1 MSLDLGQQLL
11 AAPKAAAAALQGRT
25 GVDCTLGPRP
35 SPGRGVQLF
44 IRPQAPIIEGTRS
57 AGRPGT
63 TLYRVAYDTVLR
75 LRGCGAVG
83 GGDSFYAEA
92 VQAHFKVNVAL
103 DSSFEVAFSQV
114 APDANVP
121 DEPFATSV
129 DEDDQRLLVKWV
141 DEVGTAP
148 TQMPSLV
155 VDAEGQGTG
164 DFFQE
169 SPQSGDYLYRKDWLL
184 TLRFKRTITEE
195 DRQQMSSTGGITL
208 TVDID

>member
-1 MSLDLGQQLL
+1 MSLGLGQQLL
-11 AAPKAAAAALQGRT
+11 AAPKAAAAALQDRT
-25 GVDCTLGPRP
+25 GVGCTLGPRP

-44 IRPQAPIIEGTRS
+44 IRPQAPVIEDARS
-57 AGRPGT
+57 AGQPNT

-75 LRGCGAVG
+75 LRGRGAVG

-103 DSSFEVAFSQV
+103 DSSFEVDPTAQV
-114 APDANVP
+114 SGAAVP
-121 DEPFATSV
+121 DDAPVGEV
-129 DEDDQRLLVKWV
+129 RLPPVI
-141 DEVGTAP
+141 
-148 TQMPSLV
+148 
-155 VDAEGQGTG
+155 VDAEGQGAG

-169 SPQSGDYLYRKDWLL
+169 SPQSGDYVYRKDWLL

-195 DRQQMSSTGGITL
+195 DRQRLSAEGGITL